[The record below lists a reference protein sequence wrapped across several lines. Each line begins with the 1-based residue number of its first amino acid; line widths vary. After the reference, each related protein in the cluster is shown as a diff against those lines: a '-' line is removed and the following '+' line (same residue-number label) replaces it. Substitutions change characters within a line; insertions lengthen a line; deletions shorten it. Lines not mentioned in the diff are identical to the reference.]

1 MGNFSLILH
10 SSLLL
15 SSLLC
20 NSEAWLKLSKPEYKL
35 LESVDLM
42 LLRRILDGLK
52 PTPKEMIYLEV
63 GIIPVM
69 DVIGQRRLNILH
81 YILNQEI
88 HSTLFKVFEKQAQ
101 TRNKNNWVSTVC
113 TDLAEIGLNVT
124 FEVIQQMSRGKR
136 KNTVKIHT
144 EINQLEN

>member
-52 PTPKEMIYLEV
+52 PTPKE
-63 GIIPVM
+63 
-69 DVIGQRRLNILH
+69 
-81 YILNQEI
+81 I

-124 FEVIQQMSRGKR
+124 
-136 KNTVKIHT
+136 
-144 EINQLEN
+144 